1 MMDLAVYLAV
11 GLAPTG
17 QHTCAGTIR
26 AIEALMPDDLSNPGD
41 FDRFVLRRTAE
52 FLAVVN
58 ADIAVI

>member
-17 QHTCAGTIR
+17 QYACAGMIR

-41 FDRFVLRRTAE
+41 FDRFPAQDRRVTRCHKCGSWS
-52 FLAVVN
+52 
-58 ADIAVI
+58 D